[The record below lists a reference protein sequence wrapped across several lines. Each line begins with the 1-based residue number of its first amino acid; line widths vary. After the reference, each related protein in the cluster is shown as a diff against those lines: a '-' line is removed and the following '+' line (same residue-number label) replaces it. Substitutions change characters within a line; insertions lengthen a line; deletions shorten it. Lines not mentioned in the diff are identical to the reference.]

1 MPDSRVLLTKQRL
14 VMKAIQSPPEPATV
28 VISEVVKPRAI
39 AAYEEWCRDIS
50 RAAQHFDGFLGVEII
65 RPRDIYHPEYKESI
79 FGSHYPR
86 SILKA

>member
-1 MPDSRVLLTKQRL
+1 
-14 VMKAIQSPPEPATV
+14 MKAIQSPPEPATV